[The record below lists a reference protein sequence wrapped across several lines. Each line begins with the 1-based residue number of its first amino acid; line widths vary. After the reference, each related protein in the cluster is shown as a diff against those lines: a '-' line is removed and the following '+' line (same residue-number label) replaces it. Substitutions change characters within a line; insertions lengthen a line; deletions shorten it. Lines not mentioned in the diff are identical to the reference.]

1 MKRRA
6 LLIGN
11 SKGLGGVK
19 KDIVNFKA
27 FLMGIHGGAWNFGE
41 IEMLM
46 NPSKSLLLDRI
57 NRIKA
62 EENDFVIT
70 MFSGHG
76 GYQRTTILEINGDGE
91 VIEESKLWSL
101 APKQISIFDCCRTVC
116 DYTEERE
123 ILNEV
128 KTFSRDDEKT
138 FARHIY
144 ENRIGSAAI
153 QQNKLYACSI
163 GQCAYDNGEEGA
175 YYLKNLI
182 RSAKT
187 ITGSYGLVGDVHDV
201 AAQGT
206 HTEVMISQNAIQD
219 PVANLPKLLSA
230 QQLILSVSI

>member
-6 LLIGN
+6 LLLGN

-27 FLMGIHGGAWNFGE
+27 FLLGNHGGAWYDCE
-41 IEMLM
+41 IDVLM
-46 NPSKSLLLDRI
+46 NPSKALLMDTI
-57 NRIKA
+57 KRIKA

-76 GYQRTTILEINGDGE
+76 GYQRDTVLEINGDGN
-91 VIEESKLWSL
+91 VIMDSDLWNL
-101 APKQISIFDCCRTVC
+101 APKQISIYDCCRAVS

-123 ILNEV
+123 VLNEV
-128 KTFSRDDEKT
+128 RTFSRDDEKLV
-138 FARHIY
+138 ARRFY
-144 ENRIGSAAI
+144 ESRIGSAVA

-182 RSAKT
+182 YRAKT
-187 ITGSYGLVGDVHDV
+187 LTGSYGLVGDVHEV
-201 AAQGT
+201 AAQDT
-206 HTEVMISQNAIQD
+206 YIEVKVREKAIQE
-219 PVANLPKLLSA
+219 PVAILPKLLSS
-230 QQLILSVSI
+230 QQLIISIR